1 MAQRVQVI
9 LEDDLDGTAADE
21 TVRFGLDGVDYEIDL
36 SAGNA
41 RSLRGALAQWVG
53 HARKV
58 SRGRSASPA
67 TRKSAGGVSPT
78 EIREWAR
85 ANGYDVNE
93 RGRVP
98 LHIKE
103 AFEAAQQR

>member
-9 LEDDLDGTAADE
+9 LEDDLDGTSADE

-41 RSLRGALAQWVG
+41 KSLRGALAQWVG

-58 SRGRSASPA
+58 SRGRGGATT
-67 TRKSAGGVSPT
+67 TRKNSGGASPT
-78 EIREWAR
+78 EVREWAR

-103 AFEAAQQR
+103 AFEAAAQR